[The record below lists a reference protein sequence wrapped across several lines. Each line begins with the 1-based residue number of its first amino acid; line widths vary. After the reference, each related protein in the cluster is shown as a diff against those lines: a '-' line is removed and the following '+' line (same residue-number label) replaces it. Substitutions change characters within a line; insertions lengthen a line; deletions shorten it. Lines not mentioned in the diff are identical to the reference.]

1 MIFFYHLLT
10 FIAGALGLTLAFFL
24 LKFQILRNNI
34 FIIFF
39 FFLGL
44 GLFIHAIIL
53 DGIIDSKE
61 SYVKYYVN
69 LEPWP
74 ENLTFNFLWNQI
86 FEIKQK

>member
-10 FIAGALGLTLAFFL
+10 FFAAALGLTLAFFL
-24 LKFQILRNNI
+24 LKFRITRNNI

-53 DGIIDSKE
+53 DGIATNRE
-61 SYVKYYVN
+61 SYIKYYVN

-74 ENLTFNFLWNQI
+74 ENLTFNFLWSQI
-86 FEIKQK
+86 FEIKQE